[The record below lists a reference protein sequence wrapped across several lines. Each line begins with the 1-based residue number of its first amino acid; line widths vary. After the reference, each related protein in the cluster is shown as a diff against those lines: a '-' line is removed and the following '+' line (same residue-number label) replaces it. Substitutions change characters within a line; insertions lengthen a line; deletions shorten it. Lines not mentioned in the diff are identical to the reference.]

1 MIIEAGARHA
11 RGIMA
16 VWNPVIRETAIT
28 FNAAEKEENDL
39 VRLIVSRADA
49 GLGFFVAEEEG
60 EVLGFATYGQFRAGI
75 GYAKA
80 MEHTVILAPEAR
92 GKGLGKA
99 LMNRIEFHARDRDAH
114 SMIAGLS
121 AENEDGIA
129 FHAKL
134 GYAEVARVP
143 EVGWKFDRW
152 MDLVLMQKML

>member
-11 RGIMA
+11 HGIMA

-28 FNAAEKEENDL
+28 FNAAEKQENDL

-49 GLGFFVAEEEG
+49 GLGFFVAEEAG
-60 EVLGFATYGQFRAGI
+60 EVLGFATYGQFRAGV
-75 GYAKA
+75 GYARA
-80 MEHTVILAPEAR
+80 MEHTIILAPEAR

-99 LMNRIEFHARDRDAH
+99 LMNRIEFHARDRGVHA
-114 SMIAGLS
+114 MMAGVS

-129 FHAKL
+129 FHARL
-134 GYAEVARVP
+134 GYKELARVP

-152 MDLVLMQKML
+152 MDLVLMQKFL

>member
-28 FNAAEKEENDL
+28 FNAAEKQENDL

-49 GLGFFVAEEEG
+49 GLGFFVAEEQG
-60 EVLGFATYGQFRAGI
+60 EVLGFATYGQFRVGV
-75 GYAKA
+75 GYART
-80 MEHTVILAPEAR
+80 MEHTIVLAPEAR

-99 LMNRIEFHARDRDAH
+99 LMNRIEFHARDHGVH
-114 SMIAGLS
+114 SMMAGVS

-129 FHAKL
+129 FHARL
-134 GYAEVARVP
+134 GYKMLVRVP

-152 MDLVLMQKML
+152 MDLVLMQKFL